1 MVCPRERMRE
11 LFVHVAD
18 ESLDRG
24 RFMIYVGTSVDQV
37 ERAIEC
43 ARDELRRL
51 LDEGERTKRNLIDE
65 RLLLLSLDWPSTL
78 SPLKA
83 KGLSRAEEA
92 RFRDFSCLKA
102 QCYKPSDRA
111 MLLEWIRA
119 DWGSEEA
126 FDDFVRTELLQVMRK
141 SKARY
146 FSQVREIVVNAFE
159 LVFGD

>member
-1 MVCPRERMRE
+1 MRGSGEHASSTIGAHPLADAYSPCRRCVYE
-11 LFVHVAD
+11 LAYFCKLHKGD
-18 ESLDRG
+18 LSH
-24 RFMIYVGTSVDQV
+24 
-37 ERAIEC
+37 
-43 ARDELRRL
+43 
-51 LDEGERTKRNLIDE
+51 

-83 KGLSRAEEA
+83 KGLSREEEA

-111 MLLEWIRA
+111 MLLEWIRV

-146 FSQVREIVVNAFE
+146 FARIREVVVAAFE